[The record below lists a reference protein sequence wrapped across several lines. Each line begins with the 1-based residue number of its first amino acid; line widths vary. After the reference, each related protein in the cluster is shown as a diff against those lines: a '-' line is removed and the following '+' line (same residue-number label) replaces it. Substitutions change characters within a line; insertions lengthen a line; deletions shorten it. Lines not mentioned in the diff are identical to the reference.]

1 MPPRCSGRGQQDP
14 LGRER
19 LARYGARPGF
29 ALGRLSELDDGP
41 DRGSLSR
48 NLAAHCQAGNSAARR
63 SFPHLRVRR
72 RGPVLTI
79 ESGKKPNV
87 VAHARLRRDTV
98 HLWILEMP
106 TASEKWE
113 VTPHRDNM
121 DRQVQL
127 LVTDLAWPLAP
138 R

>member
-1 MPPRCSGRGQQDP
+1 MPK
-14 LGRER
+14 
-19 LARYGARPGF
+19 LAAEDYHAD
-29 ALGRLSELDDGP
+29 ELADELA
-41 DRGSLSR
+41 DRG
-48 NLAAHCQAGNSAARR
+48 
-63 SFPHLRVRR
+63 FPHLRVRR

-79 ESGKKPNV
+79 ESGNKPDV

-106 TASEKWE
+106 IAGDKWE
-113 VTPHRDNM
+113 TTPYRDNM

-127 LVTDLAWPLAP
+127 LATDLAWTLAP